1 MMKRDI
7 LQAAFSLL
15 LITMFFIS
23 CGKDPVPPIYEYRKL
38 SPATYVEI
46 SEMHDAFGRNTTT
59 FCINDNF
66 YWFDRDYAL
75 KRYNLSSGTS
85 EVILTK
91 EPMGEIEL
99 IAPNCIVSDGFTIK
113 SDCLNFSDF
122 DQWELRAMWI
132 ECFMCVVERGQSL
145 NVVSRDKAYFYI
157 PNSFSRLSFNGYG
170 SCVYE
175 FIPSE
180 RKMIIHGGH
189 NSLGVDFSE
198 SAIFCVANE
207 LYIRSGAQVFKYS
220 WNVRTWDEVGNLG
233 VWENYTPVF
242 EYNGKLYKYVPET
255 ISADVPELH
264 VFDPP
269 FTQASSVISLDIPA
283 WQYTSS
289 GASYIGYLREGFIN
303 DGKLYLL
310 PEYIN
315 ENGNFYEIDITTG
328 RGKMLQQ
335 AGLPY
340 VRSDNFLFNIGN
352 DVYFEQ
358 IYKLSLK

>member
-1 MMKRDI
+1 MKRDI

-46 SEMHDAFGRNTTT
+46 PELHDAFGRNTI
-59 FCINDNF
+59 FCINNDV

-75 KRYNLSSGTS
+75 KRYNLSNGTS

-91 EPMGEIEL
+91 EPLGNIEL
-99 IAPNCIVSDGFTIK
+99 IAPNCIANDRFTIE

-122 DQWELRAMWI
+122 EQWELKEMWS
-132 ECFMCVVERGQSL
+132 ECFTCMALEHNL
-145 NVVSRDKAYFYI
+145 NAVSGNKAYCYS
-157 PNSFSRLSFNGYG
+157 PTALSRLSFNGYS

-180 RKMIIHGGH
+180 RKMIIHGGY
-189 NSLGVDFSE
+189 NSHGVDPSS
-198 SAIFCVANE
+198 SAMFCAANE
-207 LYIRSGAQVFKYS
+207 LYIRAASIVFKYS
-220 WNVRTWDEVGNLG
+220 WSLRTWDEVGDLG
-233 VWENYTPVF
+233 EWNNYTPVF
-242 EYNGKLYKYVPET
+242 EYNGKLYMYVPEHYDGDIT
-255 ISADVPELH
+255 HVAPKLH
-264 VFDPP
+264 VFESP
-269 FTQASSVISLDIPA
+269 FAQVNSFISLDIPA
-283 WQYTSS
+283 WQYTTS
-289 GASYIGYLREGFIN
+289 GAFYIGYLREGFIN

-310 PEYIN
+310 PEYTD
-315 ENGNFYEIDITTG
+315 GNFYEIDITTG

-340 VRSDNFLFNIGN
+340 VNSSNFLFNIGN
-352 DVYFEQ
+352 DIYFEQ
-358 IYKLSLK
+358 MYKLSLN